1 MPRQTNEQHG
11 LMEAQDWI
19 RFGAVVAV
27 IVVGFW
33 LAGGCVSNRDPV
45 PELVRQ
51 LTQYPEYSIIV
62 DDVDDG
68 FLRNSMTLKSSFL
81 VTAPIGE
88 NPDAGEAVEFDERVD
103 TFSISDTLAA
113 RYERSVGMV
122 VASKTPDGTLTAYNQ
137 SYPPYYQHVGHSHY
151 GHWGAGG
158 FWIWYG
164 QYSFMRT
171 ALGGHRISRPDYGTY
186 IGMRNRG
193 QPYYGPQ
200 TGGRPAFGAN
210 GTVTART
217 RPSFSQRYQA
227 KQTRFQA
234 RARSRGGS
242 GGRSM
247 GK

>member
-88 NPDAGEAVEFDERVD
+88 NPDAGEAAEFDERVD

-113 RYERSVGMV
+113 RYERSV
-122 VASKTPDGTLTAYNQ
+122 
-137 SYPPYYQHVGHSHY
+137 
-151 GHWGAGG
+151 
-158 FWIWYG
+158 
-164 QYSFMRT
+164 
-171 ALGGHRISRPDYGTY
+171 ALVHKYR
-186 IGMRNRG
+186 
-193 QPYYGPQ
+193 
-200 TGGRPAFGAN
+200 
-210 GTVTART
+210 
-217 RPSFSQRYQA
+217 
-227 KQTRFQA
+227 
-234 RARSRGGS
+234 
-242 GGRSM
+242 
-247 GK
+247 